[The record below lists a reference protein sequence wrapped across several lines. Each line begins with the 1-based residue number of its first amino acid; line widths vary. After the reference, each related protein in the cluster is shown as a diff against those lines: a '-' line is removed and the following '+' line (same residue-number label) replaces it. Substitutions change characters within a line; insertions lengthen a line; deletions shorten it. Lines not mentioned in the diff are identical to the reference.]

1 MDRIINATLDKGA
14 AQICGDLGMVISAE
28 GIVMTNYTL
37 EDFCANLSI
46 EARPKFAQIM
56 PNLNTLRFE
65 RVRINQ
71 QGAVPLEEI
80 GIMHDMSFVMK
91 IATDYANGF
100 LTNFD
105 TQNYLKVR
113 RLYFDFLMLKQFEIQ
128 FQQDLAFVG
137 FTFDETFLGRPQVY
151 SELFSK

>member
-1 MDRIINATLDKGA
+1 
-14 AQICGDLGMVISAE
+14 
-28 GIVMTNYTL
+28 
-37 EDFCANLSI
+37 
-46 EARPKFAQIM
+46 M